1 VEKTAHHF
9 FITICA
15 ASGSGGMEVSVKN
28 ENAYDFRKRL
38 LTVHESG
45 VRDHNRKASTDE
57 FQLPE
62 EVLISISPVAEEV
75 LQIAAEDFSDF
86 LEVSM
91 DISAKVVT
99 EDKGTVKVAIAEE
112 NGIDLKEFAVYR
124 GFMIKTTS
132 EGICVYGHDARG
144 AAQALF
150 YIEDIMCFKKA
161 PVFPT
166 GVIFKK
172 PAFSP
177 QIVHSGYGE
186 NIYPDAYLMRVAHEG
201 RDAIIFNILGK
212 GESEF
217 QEANDLIC
225 RAGRYGIDVYAY
237 SEILSRMSPEAP
249 EAEEYYDGIYGK
261 LFEKCPGL
269 KGIVFVGESIEFP
282 SRDPHV
288 GGGYRQELTVD
299 GIPCGKPSSGWFP
312 CEDYPIWLNVVKN
325 AIYKHQPKADILFWT
340 YNWGYQPE
348 DARIRLIENLP
359 TDVTLL
365 VTFEM
370 FHLVQY
376 ENSVGFCCDYTLTFE
391 GPSNCF
397 KSEAAAAKKRGL
409 KLYAMT
415 NTGGLTWDLGT
426 IPYQPM
432 PYQWM
437 RRYEAMFKA
446 KKDWNLCGIMESHH
460 YGFYPSFISKLSKLC
475 FFEPRESMESIL
487 KTILVSEFGQE
498 NYQAVNEAVSC
509 FSEAI
514 RHVTPSNADQY
525 GAMRI
530 GPSYPFNLS
539 DTINVQ
545 PTPGEKPVSGFV
557 FPRYYNYSEP
567 NQTPLSVRIHDE
579 IRSMKKAVSF
589 MEQGM
594 SHFEKAKDLNEKLLR
609 LKNLC
614 QFILNSTRTGLRA
627 KEWHVLICR
636 MNIEPTKDG
645 LKKIY
650 DEMETL
656 LLAEIKN
663 AEDTIPLVEQDS
675 RLGWEPC
682 MLYMTDRWHLE
693 WKIRQVRHVLDHDL
707 AEYRRCVQ
715 L

>member
-1 VEKTAHHF
+1 
-9 FITICA
+9 
-15 ASGSGGMEVSVKN
+15 MKN

-45 VRDHNRKASTDE
+45 IRDYNQAAAADE
-57 FQLPE
+57 FQLPQ
-62 EVLISISPVAEEV
+62 EVLISISPAAEEV
-75 LQIAAEDFSDF
+75 LQVAAEDFSDF
-86 LEVSM
+86 LKTSM
-91 DISAKVVT
+91 DISARVVA
-99 EDKGTVKVAIAEE
+99 EGRGTVRVELAKEA
-112 NGIDLKEFAVYR
+112 GIDMGEFAVYR
-124 GFMIKTTS
+124 GFMIQTTD

-144 AAQALF
+144 AAQGLF
-150 YIEDIMCFKKA
+150 YLEDSMCLKKA
-161 PVFPT
+161 PVFAL
-166 GVIFKK
+166 GEVFKK

-186 NIYPDAYLMRVAHEG
+186 DVYPDAYLMRVAHEG
-201 RDAIIFNILGK
+201 RDAIIFNVSGR

-217 QEANDLIC
+217 QEVNDLIH

-249 EAEEYYDGIYGK
+249 EAEAYYDGIYGK

-288 GGGYRQELTVD
+288 GGGYRQELAID
-299 GIPCGKPSSGWFP
+299 GIPGDKPSSGWYP
-312 CEDYPIWLNVVKN
+312 CEDYPIWLNLIKKVIRKN
-325 AIYKHQPKADILFWT
+325 QPAADILFWT

-348 DARIRLIENLP
+348 DARISLIENLP
-359 TDVTLL
+359 VDVTLL

-370 FHLVQY
+370 FHPIQY
-376 ENSVGFCCDYTLTFE
+376 ENSVGFCCDYTLSFE
-391 GPSNCF
+391 GPGNYF
-397 KSEAAAAKKRGL
+397 KSEAIAAKKRGL
-409 KLYAMT
+409 TLYAMT
-415 NTGGLTWDLGT
+415 NTGGLSWDLGT

-432 PYQWM
+432 PYQWL
-437 RRYEAMFKA
+437 RRYEAMFRA
-446 KKDWNLCGIMESHH
+446 KEDWNLCGIMESHH
-460 YGFYPSFISKLSKLC
+460 YGLYPSFISKLSKLC
-475 FFEPRESMESIL
+475 FFEPRESMEDIL
-487 KTILVSEFGQE
+487 EMILVSEYGKE
-498 NYQAVNEAVSC
+498 NYKAVDEALSC

-514 RHVTPSNADQY
+514 RYMTPSNADQY

-539 DTINVQ
+539 DTIDVQ

-579 IRSMKKAVSF
+579 ICSMEKAVSF
-589 MEQGM
+589 MEQGIR
-594 SHFEKAKDLNEKLLR
+594 HFEMAAAFNEKLLQ

-614 QFILNSTRTGLRA
+614 QFILNSAKTGLNA
-627 KEWHVLICR
+627 KKWHVLICR
-636 MNIEPTKDG
+636 MNLEPTKDG
-645 LKKIY
+645 LKQIY
-650 DEMETL
+650 DEMEAL

-682 MLYMTDRWHLE
+682 MRYMTDRWHLE
-693 WKIRQVRHVLDHDL
+693 WKIRQVRHVIDVDL
-707 AEYRRCVQ
+707 AEYRRCLQ

>member
-1 VEKTAHHF
+1 
-9 FITICA
+9 
-15 ASGSGGMEVSVKN
+15 MKN
-28 ENAYDFRKRL
+28 EKAYDFRKRL
-38 LTVHESG
+38 LTVHEPSI
-45 VRDHNRKASTDE
+45 RNHNRKAAADE

-62 EVLISISPVAEEV
+62 KLLICISPVAEEV
-75 LQIAAEDFSDF
+75 LQVAAEDFSDF
-86 LEVSM
+86 LKTSM
-91 DISAKVVT
+91 GISAKIVT
-99 EDKGTVKVAIAEE
+99 EGRGTITVALAKEA
-112 NGIDLKEFAVYR
+112 GIDLGKTAVYR

-132 EGICVYGHDARG
+132 DGICIYGHDARG
-144 AAQALF
+144 AAQGLF
-150 YIEDIMCFKKA
+150 YMEDLMCLKKA
-161 PVFPT
+161 PVIAV
-166 GVIFKK
+166 GEIFKK

-186 NIYPDAYLMRVAHEG
+186 DIYPDAYLLRVAHEG
-201 RDAIIFNILGK
+201 RDAITFNVLGR

-217 QEANDLIC
+217 QEVNDLIR

-237 SEILSRMSPEAP
+237 SDILSRMSPEAP
-249 EAEEYYDGIYGK
+249 EAEAYYDGIYGK
-261 LFEKCPGL
+261 LFEECSGL

-288 GGGYRQELTVD
+288 GGGYRQDLIID
-299 GIPCGKPSSGWFP
+299 GIPGDKPSSGWFP
-312 CEDYPIWLNVVKN
+312 CEDYPIWLNLIKKVIRKN
-325 AIYKHQPKADILFWT
+325 QPTADILFWT

-348 DARIRLIENLP
+348 KARINLIENLP

-370 FHLVQY
+370 FHPVRY
-376 ENSVGFCCDYTLTFE
+376 ENSVGFCCDYTLSFE
-391 GPSNCF
+391 GPGNYF
-397 KSEAAAAKKRGL
+397 KSEAIAAKKRGL

-446 KKDWNLCGIMESHH
+446 KEDWNLCGIMESHH
-460 YGFYPSFISKLSKLC
+460 YGLYPSFISKLAKLC
-475 FFEPRESMESIL
+475 FLEPRESMEDIL
-487 KTILVSEFGQE
+487 EKILVSEFGQE
-498 NYQAVNEAVSC
+498 NYQAVNEALSC

-514 RHVTPSNADQY
+514 RYITPSNADQY

-539 DTINVQ
+539 DTVNVQ
-545 PTPGEKPVSGFV
+545 PTPGEKLVSGFV

-579 IRSMKKAVSF
+579 IRSMNNAVSF
-589 MEQGM
+589 MEQGIGYLKTAM
-594 SHFEKAKDLNEKLLR
+594 NFNVNLLQ
-609 LKNLC
+609 LKNMC

-636 MNIEPTKDG
+636 MNCEQTKDG
-645 LKKIY
+645 LKTIY
-650 DEMETL
+650 DEMEKL

-693 WKIRQVRHVLDHDL
+693 WKIRQVRHVIDVDL
-707 AEYRRCVQ
+707 AEYRRCLQ